1 MKKERTAT
9 LLERR
14 LKEANQT
21 IATQKQQL
29 LDTQEMAAS
38 LYEQKAKKDT
48 EITDLQAAIATLY
61 EGSAK

>member
-1 MKKERTAT
+1 MKKERAAT

-29 LDTQEMAAS
+29 LDTQEMDAS
-38 LYEQKAKKDT
+38 LYEQNAKKDT

>member
-1 MKKERTAT
+1 MKKERAAT

-29 LDTQEMAAS
+29 LDAQEMAAS
-38 LYEQKAKKDT
+38 LYEQNAKKDT
-48 EITDLQAAIATLY
+48 EITDLQAAVATLY

>member
-1 MKKERTAT
+1 MKKERAAT

-21 IATQKQQL
+21 IATQKQRL

-38 LYEQKAKKDT
+38 LYEQNAKKDT
-48 EITDLQAAIATLY
+48 EITDLQAAVATLY

>member
-1 MKKERTAT
+1 MKKERAAT

-29 LDTQEMAAS
+29 LDAQEMAAS
-38 LYEQKAKKDT
+38 LYEQNAEKDT
-48 EITDLQAAIATLY
+48 EITDLQAAVATLY

>member
-1 MKKERTAT
+1 MKKERAAT

-38 LYEQKAKKDT
+38 LYEQNAKKDT
-48 EITDLQAAIATLY
+48 EITDLQAAVATLY

>member
-1 MKKERTAT
+1 MKKERAAT

-29 LDTQEMAAS
+29 LDTQELAAY
-38 LYEQKAKKDT
+38 LYEQNAKKDT
-48 EITDLQAAIATLY
+48 EITDLQAAVATLY

>member
-1 MKKERTAT
+1 MKKERAAT

-38 LYEQKAKKDT
+38 LYEQNAKKYT
-48 EITDLQAAIATLY
+48 EITDLQAAVATLY

>member
-1 MKKERTAT
+1 MKKERAAT

-21 IATQKQQL
+21 IATQKQRL

-38 LYEQKAKKDT
+38 LYEQNAKKDT

>member
-1 MKKERTAT
+1 MKKERAAT

-29 LDTQEMAAS
+29 LDAQEMAAS
-38 LYEQKAKKDT
+38 LYEQNAKKYT
-48 EITDLQAAIATLY
+48 EITDLQAAVATLY